1 MSCDA
6 FVFGKKVT
14 FAGALTDH
22 NISAIIAEGRK
33 VHADASLRPTEAD
46 TWNLLDALS
55 KAWSDPEF
63 EPRRKAI
70 EILPK
75 VTGFSPEMV
84 RMGLTVLARDLLAP
98 AALQKKISTE
108 LQGIP
113 GPLGSGFRYDPSNGT
128 ALQWRPLGVV
138 LHVLAGNV
146 FLGSVGSLLE
156 GLLTGNVSILKMS
169 SDESV
174 FLPLFLES
182 LAALDERGLFCRR
195 IAAISFPSSATEV
208 VGAFKHE
215 SDAIVVWGGEQAV
228 RGWRDGLPASC
239 RLIVFGPKY
248 SLAVV
253 TAAGMKEHS
262 ASETARRIAS
272 ELAIWDQNACTAPQV
287 CYVEGKDNA
296 RELVKELGL
305 ALAAQEAALPA
316 GAVDFQTASE
326 IRKTRGLQEVRQ
338 ALGVGALA
346 ASAFGLQ
353 YTAYIDESLE
363 PEASPLHR
371 TLRIVPFDRLDDVC
385 QAIRPISPQLQT
397 LGLLTGVEEEL
408 ATRETLA
415 DLGVLR
421 LLPLGKMA
429 GGEADDPH
437 DGAYDLPQLLKLV
450 CHRFEDKWR
459 FVHPEDRVDPGAR
472 NVDIEQRL
480 GLLDRAARQTSF
492 YAKRLEKCG
501 KLTLESLA
509 AFPRLTRH
517 DLEENTPPFGSG
529 LLAPDNDA
537 PQDARFALQ
546 GGYVTR
552 SGGSTGDPKY
562 SLYDGQ
568 DWKAMMDHGVRVF
581 LGAGLRKGD
590 RLANCFLAG
599 DLYGS
604 FVSFDHINVR
614 LGVTTFAFGA
624 AVTGEGIL
632 KAWRA
637 FNLNAIMGVPAIIV
651 PALRRAHAIDP
662 SFRTEKVV
670 FAGQPMS
677 KADATWLREVLGAKR
692 VSSIIGANDGGQIG
706 YQCEHLEG
714 AAHHAVDEYNLL
726 EFTDEDGKLVPEGE
740 PGHIL
745 VTTLRK
751 TRLPLIR
758 YAIGDKGRVLGHGC
772 PCGRTGRIF
781 EYLGRSDDTINVGLM
796 NLPMGAVRSVVES
809 DKETGVTEMQFIVRA
824 DSKGEAILLRIESS
838 VAIEARHDGHD
849 LAARIKENVLSSLPI
864 IANRLAEGALASFHV
879 EVGPP
884 GFIPRNERTGKIR
897 GAIDER

>member
-1 MSCDA
+1 MSWDA
-6 FVFGKKVT
+6 FVFGRKVT
-14 FAGALTDH
+14 FANALTETDVR
-22 NISAIIAEGRK
+22 ALVAEARH
-33 VHADASLRPTEAD
+33 VHADVSLRPTEAQ

-55 KAWSDPEF
+55 KAWSDPLF
-63 EPRRKAI
+63 EPRRKAL
-70 EILPK
+70 EILPA

-84 RMGLTVLARDLLAP
+84 RLGLDVLARDLLSP
-98 AALQKKISTE
+98 AALQKKVSTE

-113 GPLGSGFRYDPSNGT
+113 GPLGSGFRYDHSNGT

-146 FLGSVGSLLE
+146 FLGSIGSLLE
-156 GLLTGNVSILKMS
+156 GLLTGNVNILKMS
-169 SDESV
+169 SDETV

-182 LAALDERGLFCRR
+182 LAALDERGIFSRR
-195 IAAISFPSSATEV
+195 IAALSFPSSATEV
-208 VGAFKHE
+208 VAAFKNE
-215 SDAIVVWGGEQAV
+215 SDGIVVWGGEHAV

-239 RLIVFGPKY
+239 RFVVFGPKY

-253 TAAGMKEHS
+253 TAAGLTEQG

-287 CYVEGKDNA
+287 CYVEGRSNA
-296 RELVKELGL
+296 KELVKELGM
-305 ALAAQEAALPA
+305 ALAAQQTALPA
-316 GAVDFQTASE
+316 GAIDFQTASE
-326 IRKTRGLQEVRQ
+326 IRKIRGLQEVRQ
-338 ALGVGALA
+338 ALGSGELT
-346 ASAFGLQ
+346 ASAIGLQ
-353 YTAYIDESLE
+353 YTAYLDDALD

-371 TLRIVPFDRLDDVC
+371 TLRIVPFERKEDVC
-385 QAIRPISPQLQT
+385 QAIRPIGPQLQT
-397 LGLLTGVEEEL
+397 LGLLAGAQEEL
-408 ATRETLA
+408 GIRETLA
-415 DLGVLR
+415 DLGGLR

-459 FVHPEDRVDPGAR
+459 FVHPEDRMDTAAR
-472 NVDIEQRL
+472 NTDITQRL
-480 GLLDRAARQTSF
+480 EMLERAAHQTPL
-492 YAKRLEKCG
+492 YATRLEKFG
-501 KLTLESLA
+501 KLTLQSLA
-509 AFPRLTRH
+509 AFPPLTRQ
-517 DLEENTPPFGSG
+517 DLEENTPPFGTG
-529 LLAPDNDA
+529 LLAPDREA

-552 SGGSTGDPKY
+552 SGGSTGEPKY
-562 SLYDGQ
+562 SLYDGD
-568 DWKAMMDHGVRVF
+568 DWNAMMEHGVRVF
-581 LGAGLRKGD
+581 LGTGLRKGD

-632 KAWRA
+632 KAWRG
-637 FNLNAIMGVPAIIV
+637 FHLNAIMGVPAIIV
-651 PALRRAHAIDP
+651 PALRQAHALDP
-662 SFRTEKVV
+662 SFRMEKVV

-677 KADATWLREVLGAKR
+677 KADATWLRELLGAKR
-692 VSSIIGANDGGQIG
+692 VSSVIGANDGGQIG
-706 YQCEHLEG
+706 YQCEHLSG
-714 AAHHAVDEYNLL
+714 SVHHAVDEYNLL
-726 EFTDEDGKLVPEGE
+726 EFTDDAGKPVPDGE
-740 PGHIL
+740 PGQIL

-781 EYLGRSDDTINVGLM
+781 EYLGRADDVINVGLM
-796 NLPMGAVRSVVES
+796 NLPVSAVRAAVDSS
-809 DKETGVTEMQFIVRA
+809 NETGVTEMQIVARA
-824 DSKGEAILLRIESS
+824 SDKGEVLLLRIESS
-838 VAIEARHDGHD
+838 MAGNGQKGTHE
-849 LAARIKENVLSSLPI
+849 LAAGIKQNVLLGLPI
-864 IANRLAEGALASFHV
+864 IAKRLAEGALAAFEI

-884 GFIPRNERTGKIR
+884 GSIPRNGRTGKIR
-897 GAIDER
+897 GVIDER